1 MIDVASPEHYVML
14 KREMLHVAVN
24 AGQLAILENRQPDVQ
39 HTVLVLRVLH
49 NEEET
54 EVASLSCAHHSL
66 VHLLLTLVENPP
78 TV

>member
-1 MIDVASPEHYVML
+1 MASPEHYVML

-54 EVASLSCAHHSL
+54 EVASLPCAHHSL
-66 VHLLLTLVENPP
+66 VHLLLALVENPP
-78 TV
+78 AV